1 MVGSI
6 STFLTKKRC
15 CFIVILIGFFVVIIT
30 MGSILGPLLTG
41 IVLAYVMQD
50 ISKNLVRMQIPG
62 WLALTITYFLF
73 LGGFIGFLF
82 FIIPHVWRQMQ
93 NLFNELPNMVD
104 RAQEMLAG
112 LPQNYPNLISDQQIQ
127 LWVDTL
133 NSNTSSITQW
143 IVSYSISQLPVLVSL
158 VIYILLVPILVLF
171 LLKDKDRILAWC
183 LSFLPR
189 NRPLMNQVGVEMNM
203 QMANY
208 IRGKFYEFLIV
219 GVTSYILFAMF
230 GLNYALLLAFLV
242 GLSVIVPYLGF
253 IVVTIPVLIIAWAA
267 VRLVRY
273 PFIYRIWHTSFC
285 RGSMAWFSCLCCF
298 SEAVNLHP
306 IAIIIAVLV
315 FGSWWGLWGVF
326 FAIPLATLVKA
337 IITGLAFEGRGSD
350 MTFVIVKEGF
360 SR

>member
-1 MVGSI
+1 MFEVVKGWINKYLSNEEAV
-6 STFLTKKRC
+6 L
-15 CFIVILIGFFVVIIT
+15 FIVILIGFFVVIIT

-50 ISKNLVRMQIPG
+50 VSKNLVRLQIPG
-62 WLALTITYFLF
+62 WLALTITYILF
-73 LGGFIGFLF
+73 LGGFIGFLL
-82 FIIPHVWRQMQ
+82 FIIPHVGRQMQ
-93 NLFNELPNMVD
+93 NLFNELPNMID

-133 NSNTSSITQW
+133 NSNTSGITQW

-189 NRPLMNQVGVEMNM
+189 KRPLMNQVGVEMNM

-219 GVTSYILFAMF
+219 GVTSYVLFAMF

-253 IVVTIPVLIIAWAA
+253 IVVTIPVLIIAWLQFGWSATLLYI
-267 VRLVRY
+267 VLGYFILQGLDGMVLV
-273 PFIYRIWHTSFC
+273 P
-285 RGSMAWFSCLCCF
+285 LLF

-337 IITGLAFEGRGSD
+337 IITAWP
-350 MTFVIVKEGF
+350 
-360 SR
+360 SRAEEAT

>member
-1 MVGSI
+1 MFEVVKGWINKYLSNEEAV
-6 STFLTKKRC
+6 L
-15 CFIVILIGFFVVIIT
+15 FIVILIGFFVVIIT

-41 IVLAYVMQD
+41 IVLAYVMQG
-50 ISKNLVRMQIPG
+50 ISKNLVRLQIPG

-73 LGGFIGFLF
+73 LGGFIGFLL

-93 NLFNELPNMVD
+93 NLFHELPNMLD
-104 RAQEMLAG
+104 RAQEMMAG

-219 GVTSYILFAMF
+219 GVASYILFVMF

-253 IVVTIPVLIIAWAA
+253 IVVTIPVLIIAWLQFGWSAPLFYIVLA
-267 VRLVRY
+267 YFILQGLDGMVLV
-273 PFIYRIWHTSFC
+273 P
-285 RGSMAWFSCLCCF
+285 LLF

-337 IITGLAFEGRGSD
+337 IITAWP
-350 MTFVIVKEGF
+350 
-360 SR
+360 SRAEEAT

>member
-1 MVGSI
+1 MFEVVRGWI
-6 STFLTKKRC
+6 SKYLSNEEAVL
-15 CFIVILIGFFVVIIT
+15 FIVILIGFFVVIIT

-50 ISKNLVRMQIPG
+50 ISKNLVRLQIPG

-189 NRPLMNQVGVEMNM
+189 KRPLMNQVGVEMNI

-253 IVVTIPVLIIAWAA
+253 IVVTIPVLIIAWLQFGWSATLFYI
-267 VRLVRY
+267 VLGYFILQGLDGMVLV
-273 PFIYRIWHTSFC
+273 PLL
-285 RGSMAWFSCLCCF
+285 FSD
-298 SEAVNLHP
+298 AVNLHP

-337 IITGLAFEGRGSD
+337 IITAWP
-350 MTFVIVKEGF
+350 
-360 SR
+360 SRAEEAT

>member
-1 MVGSI
+1 MFEVVYGWINKYLSNEEAV
-6 STFLTKKRC
+6 L
-15 CFIVILIGFFVVIIT
+15 FIVILIGFFVVIIT

-73 LGGFIGFLF
+73 LGGFIGFLL

-93 NLFNELPNMVD
+93 NLFDELPNMID
-104 RAQEMLAG
+104 RAQEMLTG

-189 NRPLMNQVGVEMNM
+189 KRPLMNQVGVEMNM

-219 GVTSYILFAMF
+219 GVLSYILFMMF

-253 IVVTIPVLIIAWAA
+253 IVVTIPVLIIAWLQFGWS
-267 VRLVRY
+267 VTLFYIVLGYFILQGLDGMVLV
-273 PFIYRIWHTSFC
+273 P
-285 RGSMAWFSCLCCF
+285 LLF

-337 IITGLAFEGRGSD
+337 IITAWP
-350 MTFVIVKEGF
+350 
-360 SR
+360 SRAEEAT

>member
-1 MVGSI
+1 MFEVVYGWINKYLSNEEAV
-6 STFLTKKRC
+6 L
-15 CFIVILIGFFVVIIT
+15 FIVILIGFFVVIIT

-50 ISKNLVRMQIPG
+50 ISKNLVRLQIPG

-73 LGGFIGFLF
+73 LGGFIGFLL

-93 NLFNELPNMVD
+93 NLFDELPNMID
-104 RAQEMLAG
+104 RAQEMLTG
-112 LPQNYPNLISDQQIQ
+112 LPQNYPNFISDQQIQ

-189 NRPLMNQVGVEMNM
+189 KRPLMNQVGVEMNM

-219 GVTSYILFAMF
+219 GVASYILFVMF

-253 IVVTIPVLIIAWAA
+253 IVVTIPVLIIAWLQFGWSATLLYIVLA
-267 VRLVRY
+267 YFILQGLDGMVLV
-273 PFIYRIWHTSFC
+273 PLL
-285 RGSMAWFSCLCCF
+285 FSD
-298 SEAVNLHP
+298 AVNLHP

-337 IITGLAFEGRGSD
+337 IITAWP
-350 MTFVIVKEGF
+350 
-360 SR
+360 SRAEEAT